1 MCEGKKDIDILFR
14 DITSNIEE
22 TRGAYYRGRQIEP
35 IDVIDAFDLDFDLG
49 QVCKYICRAGKKEH
63 EAAVKDLLKA
73 AFYLKRAICRRDAG
87 GERGDGTC

>member
-1 MCEGKKDIDILFR
+1 MCDGKKDIDILFR

-22 TRGAYYRGRQIEP
+22 TRGTYYRGRQIEP

-63 EAAVKDLLKA
+63 EAAIKDLLKA
-73 AFYLKRAICRRDAG
+73 AFYLKRAIARRSETD
-87 GERGDGTC
+87 GDGTC

>member
-22 TRGAYYRGRQIEP
+22 TRGTYYRGRQIEP

-49 QVCKYICRAGKKEH
+49 LNSEGRAG
-63 EAAVKDLLKA
+63 
-73 AFYLKRAICRRDAG
+73 
-87 GERGDGTC
+87 